1 MDGSTTLNMLFHFG
15 SDWKSMLRQQ
25 RDVSGEIVK
34 AQHNEML
41 GIMLVSSELRFGLIG
56 LVDLV
61 VSS

>member
-1 MDGSTTLNMLFHFG
+1 
-15 SDWKSMLRQQ
+15 MLREK
-25 RDVSGEIVK
+25 RDVSAEIVK

-41 GIMLVSSELRFGLIG
+41 GIMLVSSDSRFGLIG